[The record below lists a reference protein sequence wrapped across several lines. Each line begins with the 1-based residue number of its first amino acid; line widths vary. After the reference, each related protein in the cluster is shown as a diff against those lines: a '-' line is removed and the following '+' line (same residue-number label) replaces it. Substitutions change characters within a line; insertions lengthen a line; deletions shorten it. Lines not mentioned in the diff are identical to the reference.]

1 MRTNKSNGASATERS
16 RDGDQKLEAAPPSG
30 KMNNV
35 LRTKNNFRSL
45 SVKDLLEARD
55 NYHYHLLNK
64 PNVVGTAI
72 GLYLIRKTENEPP
85 ARPSD
90 SARKDAAPQKPKGA
104 RTFANSEVR
113 TYSWPCILV
122 LVDNWEDDTAFAA
135 GKRLAPQDM
144 VPKTLYLPDGRMV
157 PVCVVKVDRTT
168 SDRVTMPDA
177 RWPHSRFGPGMPIVV
192 EHQGVERRATAGCL
206 VTDGHTTYALTSRH
220 ASGATGQLVRTI
232 AGGERV
238 PIGTASDKQLTRLPF
253 EVVYNEYVSRRAYVN
268 MDAGLVELEDLTDWT
283 TRTYGLGPTGAVA
296 DLNAMNITLRLI
308 DEPVL
313 TSGAAS
319 GRLEG
324 RIKGLFYRYRSVGG
338 YDYVSDFLI
347 APRDLDGTTD
357 VPSTQAGDSGA
368 VWHLVVPTDDG
379 SNGGDGAPDEYTG
392 ELRPLAMEWGG
403 QAFRAGNTSGRYTF
417 ALATSLT
424 TICRELDVEL
434 VTEDHTGVNPFWGRF
449 GHYSIAS
456 VAVQALPN
464 GTLKDF
470 MEANLDRIS
479 FDHFDAKKM
488 TDYLKEAKTNGN
500 YVPLAD
506 VADEI
511 WKTHVS
517 KPGGRDTRYSGMGR
531 TNGPEH
537 PTHYADIDVPD
548 ADGTT
553 LLEHSLDPQNLTVA
567 FWKRFYD
574 DLGITEQ
581 RDRGLLPFRIW
592 QFHTAMKGFAAEGKA
607 AEYLCAAG
615 LMAHYVGDS
624 CQPLHGSHLADGYSD
639 RTVITA
645 HHKRDTGEEYT
656 KESHEGAG
664 VHSAYETKML
674 DRYDEEISAG
684 MQQQVDTISG
694 TLPTTGAK
702 AAMEIIQLMKRC
714 AEEIPP
720 PALVDAYIA
729 AGGKPVVATIDAL
742 WADFGPQTINVMT
755 DGAQV
760 LARIWAGAW
769 KDSTLSR
776 QNDLGAI
783 DQDTLRDLYMQRD
796 FVESFDLDNIEQ
808 AL

>member
-1 MRTNKSNGASATERS
+1 MATKKPDVSNAMERTGGSNGRN
-16 RDGDQKLEAAPPSG
+16 
-30 KMNNV
+30 MNDV

-72 GLYLIRKTENEPP
+72 GLYLIRRAEKEPP
-85 ARPSD
+85 ARPID
-90 SARKDAAPQKPKGA
+90 GARTEAKPTKPKGE

-122 LVDNWEDDTAFAA
+122 LVDQWEDDTAFAA
-135 GKRLAPQDM
+135 GQRLEPQDM

-168 SDRVTMPDA
+168 SDSITMPDR
-177 RWPHSRFGPGMPIVV
+177 RWPSTRFGPGMPIIV
-192 EHQGVERRATAGCL
+192 EHQGVERRATVGCL

-220 ASGATGQLVRTI
+220 ASGAAGRAVRTI
-232 AGGERV
+232 ASGERV
-238 PIGTASDKQLTRLPF
+238 LIGTASDKQLTRLPF
-253 EVVYNEYVSRRAYVN
+253 EKVYSEYISRRAFVN
-268 MDAGLVELEDLTDWT
+268 MDAGLVELDDITDWT
-283 TRTYGLGPTGAVA
+283 TRTYGLGPTGAMA
-296 DLNAMNITLRLI
+296 DLNAMNITMRLI

-313 TSGAAS
+313 TTGAAS

-347 APRDLDGTTD
+347 APRDLDGAKA
-357 VPSTQAGDSGA
+357 VPSTQPGDSGA
-368 VWHLVVPTDDG
+368 VWHLVVPPGDG
-379 SNGGDGAPDEYTG
+379 DNGGEKVEADEYKG

-403 QAFRAGNTSGRYTF
+403 QAFRAGNRSGRYTF

-424 TICRELDVEL
+424 TICKELDVEL
-434 VTEDHTGVNPFWGRF
+434 VTENRTGVNPFWGRF

-488 TDYLKEAKTNGN
+488 TDYLKEAKNNGD

-511 WKTHVS
+511 WKTHIS
-517 KPGGRDTRYSGMGR
+517 KPGGRDTRYAGNGR

-548 ADGTT
+548 ASGTT

-567 FWKRFYD
+567 FWKQFYD
-574 DLGITEQ
+574 DLDMTEQ
-581 RDRGLLPFRIW
+581 RERGLLPFRIW
-592 QFHTAMKGFAAEGKA
+592 QFHTAMKGFAAAGMA

-639 RTVITA
+639 RPTTTT
-645 HHKRDTGEEYT
+645 HHRRGTGEEYT
-656 KESHEGAG
+656 QPSHEGAG

-674 DRYDEEISAG
+674 DRFDAEISAG
-684 MQQQVDTISG
+684 MQQQVSTISSP
-694 TLPTTGAK
+694 LPTTGPD
-702 AAMEIIQLMKRC
+702 AAMDVIQLMKRC
-714 AEEIPP
+714 ATEIPP
-720 PALVDAYIA
+720 ADLVDAYIA
-729 AGGKPVVATIDAL
+729 AGGKPVVAALEAL
-742 WADFGPQTINVMT
+742 WDRFGPQTINVMT
-755 DGAQV
+755 DGAET

-769 KDSTLSR
+769 EDSALSQR
-776 QNDLGAI
+776 DDLGPI
-783 DQDTLRDLYMQRD
+783 DPEELRSLYMRTD
-796 FVESFDLDNIEQ
+796 FVESLDLDNIEP